1 MCTGVISE
9 KLRAQ
14 TLHLQII
21 IAQTSS
27 LMMGVERFQN
37 AIEAQYIQVPTTRNI
52 GNSETQSLVFLKKTV
67 DDSIS
72 FITKTDAC
80 FMIQKINQTGQS
92 QKNQTRCGKFK
103 FSHIPNSTYSNS
115 FQQRQIY
122 MRQRIAS
129 CQTKNI
135 SRKLCTHPKIGV
147 YHQKRRS
154 AFVQAIPWLYYSS
167 STT

>member
-1 MCTGVISE
+1 
-9 KLRAQ
+9 
-14 TLHLQII
+14 
-21 IAQTSS
+21 
-27 LMMGVERFQN
+27 
-37 AIEAQYIQVPTTRNI
+37 
-52 GNSETQSLVFLKKTV
+52 
-67 DDSIS
+67 
-72 FITKTDAC
+72 
-80 FMIQKINQTGQS
+80 MIQKINQTGQS

-147 YHQKRRS
+147 YHQKEVS
-154 AFVQAIPWLYYSS
+154 FCTGHSLAILFFLHDIKRIHVMLTKLYNLPYIYPGSLYPEAEEKFDRIIQCYLWSLSS
-167 STT
+167 HCPPSFCNHFTHTSSYFNGVI